1 MGVFRYWTL
10 SNLPLFLLAAPTLLV
25 LFASGKWAI
34 LQRERNTAIVFRL
47 AISQVVLA
55 GMAIFAY
62 HVQIITRLSSGC
74 ALWYWW
80 IAVKIF
86 DEGTTMVRDSQSTD
100 YRTLAWIL
108 RWMAVYGLVQGV
120 LFAGFLPP
128 A

>member
-1 MGVFRYWTL
+1 MGLFGYWTL

-34 LQRERNTAIVFRL
+34 QQRERNTSMVFRL
-47 AISQVVLA
+47 AISQLALA
-55 GMAIFAY
+55 GMAIVAY

-74 ALWYWW
+74 AVWYWW
-80 IAVKIF
+80 VAVKIM
-86 DEGTTMVRDSQSTD
+86 DEGDTMVRGSRSPE
-100 YRTLAWIL
+100 YRTLGWIL
-108 RWMAVYGLVQGV
+108 RWMVMYGLIQAV